1 MYGKSACAAAGLV
14 VSVRVCVCVKFLLE
28 KRAQHFGG
36 GGCWQCCIVVCAC
49 VCVVSELA
57 VRVRAESDVKTQKK
71 DDGAAALAI
80 KEEDS
85 AAALPGERGVDVTRC
100 ICCCCRIT

>member
-1 MYGKSACAAAGLV
+1 M
-14 VSVRVCVCVKFLLE
+14 
-28 KRAQHFGG
+28 
-36 GGCWQCCIVVCAC
+36 C

-100 ICCCCRIT
+100 ICCCCCRIT

>member
-36 GGCWQCCIVVCAC
+36 GGGC
-49 VCVVSELA
+49 
-57 VRVRAESDVKTQKK
+57 
-71 DDGAAALAI
+71 
-80 KEEDS
+80 
-85 AAALPGERGVDVTRC
+85 
-100 ICCCCRIT
+100 